1 MANRLTI
8 LLRRRTLVLLAL
20 VVLSVVLG
28 RCGHPFVGM
37 WDGPAGGDHG
47 SLDVALLRWGAGSVG
62 VVHQHP

>member
-1 MANRLTI
+1 VFTVANKLTV

-37 WDGPAGGDHG
+37 WDGPAGG
-47 SLDVALLRWGAGSVG
+47 
-62 VVHQHP
+62 